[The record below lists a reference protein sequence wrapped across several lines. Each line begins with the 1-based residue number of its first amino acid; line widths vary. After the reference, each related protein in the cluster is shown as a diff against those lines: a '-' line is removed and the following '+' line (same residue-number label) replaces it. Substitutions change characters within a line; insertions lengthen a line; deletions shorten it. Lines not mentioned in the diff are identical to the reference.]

1 MFFFRYA
8 MIVTS
13 TETRNAYAA
22 AVHYAQA
29 RQFSVQSALSILFL
43 CRRGRS
49 PGTGFLWHDVRGYS
63 GRHSETDSGLC
74 GGQLHHCL
82 SGRRA
87 DAGGAGLFPQSHGAG
102 TEMERQWCRHPSF
115 HSDQRYGAGSG
126 MGGIFQ
132 RTPLSCGAVT
142 GREPESPRCQPF
154 RPHGSGNLWPG
165 HGVAEPAEGIQSGIQ
180 CADGGHPPDR
190 APDQTDL
197 SVFLKARRGIPA
209 VYPLSGPAGSGAG
222 KAGLFS

>member
-63 GRHSETDSGLC
+63 GSHSERTLAFAEGSCTIVYQGGEPTLAGL
-74 GGQLHHCL
+74 GFF
-82 SGRRA
+82 RRA
-87 DAGGAGLFPQSHGAG
+87 
-102 TEMERQWCRHPSF
+102 MELEQKWNVNGVAIH
-115 HSDQRYGAGSG
+115 HSIQTNG
-126 MGGIFQ
+126 MVLNREWAAFLRNTAFLWVCHWTG
-132 RTPLSCGAVT
+132 T
-142 GREPESPRCQPF
+142 GRSTMPT
-154 RPHGSGNLWPG
+154 
-165 HGVAEPAEGIQSGIQ
+165 V
-180 CADGGHPPDR
+180 
-190 APDQTDL
+190 
-197 SVFLKARRGIPA
+197 
-209 VYPLSGPAGSGAG
+209 
-222 KAGLFS
+222 